1 MNRKKNSVYVCQNC
15 GASHVRWEGRCTA
28 CSEWNTLHE
37 EILEKKSKFQFSS
50 SASAVPLTQTARRP
64 FERTSTGIGELDR
77 VLGGGLV
84 SGSYILL
91 GGPPGIGKSTLLL
104 QMSGGLSRRGKVLY
118 ACSEES
124 TEQTALRARRLNIS
138 SSDILLFNESS
149 LENILEK
156 ARTLKPAFVIVD
168 SIQSVY
174 LSELQ
179 SAPGTVSQVRECSSQ
194 LQHFAKAS
202 GASVLIIG
210 HVTKDG
216 SLAGPRVLEHAVDAV
231 LSFEGETHYR
241 VLKALK
247 NRFGAVS
254 EFGVFQMSDEG
265 LKEIQNPSEFFLEER
280 GEDRIGSAV
289 FTGAAGGRPLLCEIQ
304 ALTLKSYLTLP
315 RRTSL
320 GIDVSRL
327 HLILAVLEK
336 YFQIP
341 LSKYDVF
348 INLAGGLKLSET
360 AVDLAVISALLSSYH
375 QKPLRPCFFGETGL
389 TGEIRSCPYGKERVQ
404 EAKRLGFQE
413 VVLPQSNK
421 KHLKISGIKIKG
433 ISHITELSSLFS

>member
-1 MNRKKNSVYVCQNC
+1 MNRKKNSVYICQDC
-15 GASHVRWEGRCTA
+15 GASQVRWEGRCPA
-28 CSEWNTLHE
+28 CGEWNTLHE
-37 EILEKKSKFQFSS
+37 ELKPKTKKFPHSSS
-50 SASAVPLTQTARRP
+50 SALPLAQTNQFH
-64 FERTSTGIGELDR
+64 FERTKTGIEELDR

-84 SGSYILL
+84 SGSYVLL

-124 TEQTALRARRLNIS
+124 TGQTALRARRLGIS

-149 LENILEK
+149 IENILEK
-156 ARTLKPAFVIVD
+156 ARTLQPSFVIVD

-194 LQHFAKAS
+194 LQHFAKS
-202 GASVLIIG
+202 TSTSVLIIG

-216 SLAGPRVLEHAVDAV
+216 SLAGPRVLEHMVDAV

-241 VLKALK
+241 ILKSLK
-247 NRFGAVS
+247 NRFGAS
-254 EFGVFQMSDEG
+254 NEFGVFQMSDKG
-265 LKEIQNPSEFFLEER
+265 LEEIQNPSEFFLEER
-280 GEDRIGSAV
+280 GKDRIGSAV
-289 FTGAAGGRPLLCEIQ
+289 FTGVEGGRPLLCEIQ
-304 ALTLKSYLTLP
+304 ALTLKSYLAMP

-320 GIDVSRL
+320 GIDVNRL

-348 INLAGGLKLSET
+348 INLVGGLRLSET

-375 QKPLRPCFFGETGL
+375 QKPVQPCFFGETGL
-389 TGEIRSCPYGKERVQ
+389 TGEVRSCPFGKERIQ
-404 EAKRLGFQE
+404 EAGRLGFQE
-413 VVLPQSNK
+413 VYLPQSNK
-421 KHLKISGIKIKG
+421 KNLQSSHIKTKG
-433 ISHITELSSLFS
+433 ISHITELSSLF